1 LYQYD
6 AIDALDS
13 SQVAV
18 IGIKNTLQTKRGD
31 PGFEKPVDFVI
42 FNVDYYM
49 FPTNAGIYTDGI
61 NGIIIREDDFVNI
74 DFRSQLTD
82 IVAFV
87 SERNEFNT
95 EDLEFDVLSS
105 GFEIYNPPDW
115 QYFVGHRFIRDISST
130 IILAA
135 DYRISEKWSVT
146 AGERYDLKSLAK
158 VEDEDED
165 GDVDVE
171 TKPKNLRTNFVLSR
185 YFHDWVG
192 SLTLELDPV
201 RNDNS
206 YRFDITP
213 RGLQRTTPRRFW
225 F

>member
-1 LYQYD
+1 M
-6 AIDALDS
+6 
-13 SQVAV
+13 
-18 IGIKNTLQTKRGD
+18 KKT
-31 PGFEKPVDFVI
+31 VDFVT
-42 FNVDYYM
+42 FNLDYYM
-49 FPTNAGIYTDGI
+49 FPTNAGIYNDGI
-61 NGIIIREDDFVNI
+61 NGFIIREDNFVNI

-95 EDLEFDVLSS
+95 EELEFDVLTS
-105 GFEIYNPPDW
+105 GFEIYNSPDW
-115 QYFVGHRFIRDISST
+115 QYFIGHSFIREISST

-135 DYRISEKWSVT
+135 DYNISEKWSVT
-146 AGERYDLKSLAK
+146 AGEKYDFKSLAK
-158 VEDEDED
+158 VEDED
-165 GDVDVE
+165 GNIE
-171 TKPKNLRTNFVLSR
+171 TKPKNLKTNFVLSR